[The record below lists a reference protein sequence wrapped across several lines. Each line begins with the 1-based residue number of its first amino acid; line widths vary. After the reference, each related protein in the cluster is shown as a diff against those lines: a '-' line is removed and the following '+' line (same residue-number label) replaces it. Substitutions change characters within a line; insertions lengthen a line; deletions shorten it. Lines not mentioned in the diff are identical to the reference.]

1 MVVSSRSFRR
11 QLEYLS
17 RCFTIITFKHLL
29 ELAQNDQRVNW
40 ARPLAIVTF
49 DDGYRDNITI
59 AAPILEDLGIGACF
73 FVSTGYI
80 GTERRFAWNRA
91 VGLDSPVMSWQDV
104 RDLRQRGF
112 EIGSHTVS
120 HRRMSEL
127 SQKEYEAELAESQR
141 ALEAHV
147 GERVR
152 VFAYPFGRFRDYSV
166 CRRQIVER
174 FYDIANTSIRGLNRP
189 GRLSLLELRRTSV
202 SGAWSEE
209 DFWAEADGV
218 FDLVDELRLLAW
230 RLRPMPRLESVRRR
244 LWGCGRD
251 GQ

>member
-11 QLEYLS
+11 QLEYVS

-29 ELAQNDQRVNW
+29 GLAQSDQRVNW
-40 ARPLAIVTF
+40 PRPLAIVTF

-59 AAPILEDLGIGACF
+59 AAPILEDLGISACF
-73 FVSTGYI
+73 FVATGYI
-80 GTERRFAWNRA
+80 GTERRFAWDRDGSA
-91 VGLDSPVMSWQDV
+91 DSPVMSWQDV

-127 SQKEYEAELAESQR
+127 SQEEFEVELAESQR
-141 ALEAHV
+141 ALETQL
-147 GERVR
+147 GESIRL
-152 VFAYPFGRFRDYSV
+152 FAYPFGRFRDYSG
-166 CRRQIVER
+166 RWRQAVSRLYEV
-174 FYDIANTSIRGLNRP
+174 ANTSIRGLNRLD
-189 GRLSLLELRRTSV
+189 RLSLLELRRTSI
-202 SGAWSEE
+202 SGVWSHEE
-209 DFWAEADGV
+209 FCAEAEGV

-230 RLRPMPRLESVRRR
+230 RLRPTHRRGSVRG
-244 LWGCGRD
+244 GCGIVFRD